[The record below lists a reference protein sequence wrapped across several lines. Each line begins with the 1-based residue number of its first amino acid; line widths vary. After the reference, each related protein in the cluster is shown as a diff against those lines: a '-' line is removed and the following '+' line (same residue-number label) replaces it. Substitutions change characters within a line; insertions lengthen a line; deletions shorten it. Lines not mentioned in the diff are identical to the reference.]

1 MRIKLGYEK
10 DKLEARSL
18 PSPGWQKV
26 RFESVTVNGRFI
38 GGKLVSGDPGPSGDD
53 FLLLS
58 LRNLK
63 NQGILDTVSLGES
76 SSWRLG
82 LILKAAGVNVSK
94 DGSFDTN
101 ELVGKEVMVNIEHQP
116 GGQRADGTPIPPRA
130 RPAPRGYMSLE
141 EFGNS
146 SETPE
151 DREQVDT
158 EF

>member
-1 MRIKLGYEK
+1 MKI
-10 DKLEARSL
+10 
-18 PSPGWQKV
+18 
-26 RFESVTVNGRFI
+26 ESVTVNGRFI

-53 FLLLS
+53 FLLLG
-58 LRNLK
+58 LRNQK
-63 NQGILDTVSLGES
+63 NQGFFDTVSLGES

-82 LILKAAGVNVSK
+82 LILKAAGVNVAK

-101 ELVGKEVMVNIEHQP
+101 EMVGKEVMVNIEHQP
-116 GGQRADGTPIPPRA
+116 GGQRADGTTIPPRA

-146 SETPE
+146 SETPGNQE
-151 DREQVDT
+151 EV